1 MGEWTIN
8 AEQRLTLTL
17 SDLAGAVIE
26 EDKENF
32 FPKSPSDYFCRIFE
46 NFYEL
51 SQASIGMTLQ
61 RQEESLHEVL
71 GANATPAVI
80 KALSKQKEKELLELK
95 NSIEIGDFEDSIRL
109 HNSTVDTLLDCEAL
123 EGKYYR
129 RVRLYMQA
137 VLEDYFRLSPA
148 QRERIYF
155 ADYFQRVETAIAE
168 KRQLKVTVGSG
179 KTFMVHP
186 YKLMTDKL
194 SNAWYLVCYT
204 RRQEDP
210 IDNKRIATLRV
221 AHLQSVE
228 LTKAKSSL
236 SLRDQQEL
244 AKNLG
249 IRGVQFL
256 TAEPCLIRVK
266 MTERGKQKY
275 AGMVTMRPRCRKKV
289 GDVWEFYC
297 TKMQA
302 RRYFCRMAADC
313 QILEPLDLRE
323 DMIRYLEAGLKK
335 QKEA

>member
-32 FPKSPSDYFCRIFE
+32 SPKSPSDYFCRIFE
-46 NFYEL
+46 NFYET

-61 RQEESLHEVL
+61 RQEEALHGIL

-80 KALSKQKEKELLELK
+80 KALQKQKESELLALK
-95 NSIEIGDFEDSIRL
+95 NSIEIGDTEDSIRL
-109 HNSTVDTLLDCEAL
+109 HNRTVDILLDCEAL

-148 QRERIYF
+148 QRERVYF
-155 ADYFQRVETAIAE
+155 AKDFQLVEQAIAE
-168 KRQLKVTVGSG
+168 KRQLKVSVSSG

-194 SNAWYLVCYT
+194 SNGWYLICYT
-204 RRQEDP
+204 RRPGESVE
-210 IDNKRIATLRV
+210 NKRISTLRV

-228 LTKAKSSL
+228 LTSYKASID
-236 SLRDQQEL
+236 RREQQEL
-244 AKNLG
+244 SKNLG
-249 IRGVQFL
+249 TRGVQFL

-266 MTERGKQKY
+266 MTEKGKKKY
-275 AGMVTMRPRCRKKV
+275 AGMVTMRPRCHKKV

-297 TKMQA
+297 TKLQA
-302 RRYFCRMAADC
+302 KRYFCRMAADC

-323 DMIRYLEAGLKK
+323 DLIRYLEAGINK
-335 QKEA
+335 QKES